1 VTDPNAP
8 RAKLPPE
15 ETHLLEHLAFLRK
28 RWRVVVGV
36 FVGFV
41 VAGAGFAYRADPIYQ
56 SSVRILVGSG
66 SGKGVLSDHGSAI
79 EGYLLEQRSFE
90 TQLEIMRSEPVAER
104 AARALGRIDADT
116 PPAAREAAIAALK
129 GRTQV
134 ERVRDTRIVMLS
146 VTHPSREEARNV
158 ANAMAEGF
166 IAYADERRNAA
177 RRRSIEWLTAETGK
191 VRESLRRSESDLADY
206 ISDEDLDLSLA
217 DASGDASA
225 DPTEQTLR
233 ERLAAAEIE
242 LAQLRRRYRDQH
254 PKVQDVEARL
264 EGLRRS
270 LDAKHEDRAADH
282 RKLIQYR
289 ILKREVELDHEL
301 YQVLL
306 KKLKE
311 ADLDTQSGAGESNIR
326 ILEAAKLPGAPVGP
340 HGART
345 LAVASV
351 LGLCLG
357 LGLAYGVETLD
368 GTADSPDDVQRA
380 LGLPT
385 LGVLR
390 RFDDAGE
397 RPLVA
402 ETAGSLHGE
411 SFRSLRTN
419 LRFSHVD
426 RPRRVVLVTSTGP
439 EEGKSTV
446 LANLGVSLAQ
456 SGRRTLVIDTDL
468 RRPSLHRFF
477 RIPERRGLAD
487 LLAGD
492 ATLDDALRASHV
504 ENLDVLPSGTR
515 PPNPAELIESQ
526 RLQELIG
533 SLRERYDYV
542 LLDSPPAGGLIDSS
556 LMCGI
561 ADGVLFVLERG
572 RFDLKIVRG
581 ALRQLERAGGRI
593 YGVVL
598 NKSPV
603 DDGSMLYG
611 YYAYGA
617 PAEAAAGGAA
627 AGGAG

>member
-1 VTDPNAP
+1 MSTSRIEV
-8 RAKLPPE
+8 PPE
-15 ETHLLEHLAFLRK
+15 ESHLLDHLTFLRK
-28 RWRVVVGV
+28 RWRVVAGV

-41 VAGAGFAYRADPIYQ
+41 AAGAGLAYRADPTYEAT
-56 SSVRILVGSG
+56 VRVLVGVG
-66 SGKGVLSDHGSAI
+66 SGKGVLSDRNSAI

-90 TQLEIMRSEPVAER
+90 TQLEIMRSEPVVER
-104 AARALGRIDADT
+104 AARTLGRIDDDT
-116 PPAAREAAIAALK
+116 RPAMREAVIAALK

-134 ERVRDTRIVMLS
+134 ERVRDTRIVVLK
-146 VTHPSREEARNV
+146 VTHPDPEAARDI
-158 ANAMAEGF
+158 ANAMAAGF
-166 IAYADERRNAA
+166 IEYADEQRTAA
-177 RRRSIEWLTAETGK
+177 RRRSIEWLTTETGQ
-191 VRESLRRSESDLADY
+191 VRDSLRDSESRLVDY
-206 ISDEDLDLSLA
+206 ISDEDLDLSVA
-217 DASGDASA
+217 DASGDASG
-225 DPTEQTLR
+225 DPAEQALR
-233 ERLAAAEIE
+233 EQVASAEVE

-254 PKVQDVEARL
+254 PKIQDVEARL

-270 LDAKHEDRAADH
+270 LDAKHAERAADH

-289 ILKREVELDHEL
+289 LLKREVELDHDL

-311 ADLDTQSGAGESNIR
+311 ADLETEVEESNIR
-326 ILEAAKLPGAPVGP
+326 ILEAAKLPRSPVGP
-340 HGART
+340 NGGRT

-390 RFDDAGE
+390 RFDAAAE

-402 ETAGSLHGE
+402 EVPGSLHGE

-419 LRFSHVD
+419 VRFSHVD

-477 RIPERRGLAD
+477 RIPEHRGLAD

-492 ATLDDALRASHV
+492 ATLDEALRSSHI
-504 ENLDVLPSGTR
+504 ESLDVLPSGTR
-515 PPNPAELIESQ
+515 PPNPAELIESR
-526 RLQELIG
+526 RLQELID

-556 LMCGI
+556 LMCGL

-611 YYAYGA
+611 YYGYGLDV
-617 PAEAAAGGAA
+617 EAAASGSSA
-627 AGGAG
+627 AGTA